1 MGWEAFFCL
10 AVLALVFWGLV
21 SNRAPD
27 ALLLGALTL
36 VTVVGIVTPEE
47 ALVGFSNAGMLTV
60 GALYVVAAALRE
72 TGALDVAGSWVLG
85 KAKTER
91 GILLRMAGSVTG
103 MSAFLNNTP
112 IVAMFIP
119 IITDWCKKHRIEPS
133 RLLIPLSYLSILGG
147 TCTLIGTS
155 TNLVVNGL
163 MQEASKA
170 DPSLGQTL
178 APMGFFELGYVGIP
192 YAIIGIVYL
201 MFVGWRLL
209 PLHKGFIERLS
220 ESSRDYLVNMQ
231 IKPDCRLVGQSVQDA
246 GLRHLPGLFLMEI
259 NRRDEVISPVAPDQ
273 TLRADDILTFTGVI
287 STIVELERIPGL
299 VPVPG
304 DESDTRVMPRRGRT
318 LCEAV
323 ISPTCPSAEKTIR
336 DADFRAL
343 YNAVVVAVHRGGER
357 LAGKVGDIVL
367 RPGDTLLLQTSPHFA
382 RANRNNPDFLLV
394 SGVYDA
400 RSVRHDQAAISLVLL
415 LLLIA
420 LMISGIL
427 KIVVAAFLIAG
438 LMVLT
443 RCINVSD
450 ARRSVDWQILITI
463 AAAFGLSKA
472 LENSGLVSVI
482 AGFFVHLTEVFGPYG
497 VLAGVY
503 LMTSLFT
510 ETVTNNAAAALVFP
524 FAVAIAGQI
533 DANPRPFVMAVA
545 FAASAS
551 FMTPLGYQTNLMVFG
566 PGGYRF
572 TDFVRIGL
580 PLNLT
585 LLACATI
592 LIPFVWPF

>member
-1 MGWEAFFCL
+1 M
-10 AVLALVFWGLV
+10 
-21 SNRAPD
+21 
-27 ALLLGALTL
+27 
-36 VTVVGIVTPEE
+36 
-47 ALVGFSNAGMLTV
+47 
-60 GALYVVAAALRE
+60 
-72 TGALDVAGSWVLG
+72 
-85 KAKTER
+85 
-91 GILLRMAGSVTG
+91 
-103 MSAFLNNTP
+103 
-112 IVAMFIP
+112 
-119 IITDWCKKHRIEPS
+119 
-133 RLLIPLSYLSILGG
+133 
-147 TCTLIGTS
+147 IGTS